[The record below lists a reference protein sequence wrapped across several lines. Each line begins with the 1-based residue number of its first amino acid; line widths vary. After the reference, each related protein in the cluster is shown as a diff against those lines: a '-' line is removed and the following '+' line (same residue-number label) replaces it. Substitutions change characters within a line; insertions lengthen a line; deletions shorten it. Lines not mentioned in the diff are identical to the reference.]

1 MNLPFDVE
9 EIKRRFIPTKEE
21 SVLVVLSFDISNDV
35 GENFIETSEF
45 IVNEIGFSSDYL
57 PTNTFVKIVM
67 ANRASSEKLVE
78 YYRRRLRD
86 YLDQKGLIGSIFIVC
101 GERWASNISTSA

>member
-9 EIKRRFIPTKEE
+9 ELKRRFIPTIEE
-21 SVLVVLSFDISNDV
+21 SVLVVLSFDITNDA
-35 GENFIETSEF
+35 GGNFIEASEF
-45 IVNEIGFSSDYL
+45 VVNEIGFSSEDL
-57 PTNTFVKIVM
+57 PCNTFIKIVM

-78 YYRRRLRD
+78 YYRRRLRE

-101 GERWASNISTSA
+101 GERWASNISMNA